1 MIVKPDTLM
10 TSLSLKKAYLDTDA
24 MALLI
29 ALAVATFVVVFK
41 FFTNLSVATTVLYVT
56 LVLMSANVFSI
67 RMVIAVALSCLAVLT
82 VIFVVERDYLVTE
95 AIGAY
100 VRCVISL
107 SAITF
112 LALRSKYMAD
122 ALRRNETYMVGA
134 QRLSQVG
141 SISLRVDRSEIFW
154 SAEAARIFGSLPG
167 ETPTMFTI
175 LTRTHPDD
183 RYLIET
189 FFEQATR
196 HEPRLEVA
204 HRLLMPDGAVKYI
217 HLIFNPLPVQH
228 DGFEYVGAVMDVT
241 AAREAEHALFQ
252 SQAQLAHV
260 TRVTSLGELAA
271 SIAHEVNQPLA
282 SIRTSGEACHRWLDR
297 SEPNLGE
304 VRISLDRMISSST
317 RASEVIRRIRTLSR
331 NCDPERQSESFNDIV
346 SETLGL
352 VQYELSRSHVKLRV
366 ELDVTPVNI
375 SADRVQLQ
383 QVILNLIINACQAMT
398 EVDPRERIL
407 KVRSW
412 QYDGDSMLEISDC
425 GGGISDQALPSLFQP
440 FFTTKSDGLGM
451 GLSICRSIIEYHEG
465 RIWANNNEGGG
476 AVFTLAIPVLK
487 KQSVVA

>member
-1 MIVKPDTLM
+1 M

-29 ALAVATFVVVFK
+29 AVAVATFVVVFK

-67 RMVIAVALSCLAVLT
+67 RMVIAVALSCLLVLT
-82 VIFVVERDYLVTE
+82 VIFVVDRDYLVTE

-154 SAEAARIFGSLPG
+154 SAEAARIFGYLPG

-196 HEPRLEVA
+196 HEPRLEVE

-228 DGFEYVGAVMDVT
+228 EGFEYVGAVMDVT
-241 AAREAEHALFQ
+241 ATKEAEQALFQ

-282 SIRTSGEACHRWLDR
+282 AIRTSGEACHRWLNR
-297 SEPNLGE
+297 SEPDLGE

-331 NCDPERQSESFNDIV
+331 NCDPERQRESFNDIV

-366 ELDVTPVNI
+366 ELDLTPVNI

-451 GLSICRSIIEYHEG
+451 GLSICRSIIEYHDG

-487 KQSVVA
+487 IQPVVA